1 MPEEHRTYWRGR
13 LLERRRLLY
22 LIGGGVLTFGI
33 VHYGTHINEAPVTHR
48 QRYLAFTKE
57 QFIKLAEFQYNMVMT
72 SLLSSEAN
80 DMFVY
85 CVVINRC
92 LCALQV
98 KAATSYSMDIGFIPA
113 ETRVRHCWCQN

>member
-1 MPEEHRTYWRGR
+1 MPEEHRIYWRDQ

-22 LIGGGVLTFGI
+22 LVGGGVLTFGI
-33 VHYGTHINEAPVTHR
+33 VHYVTHIDETPVTHR
-48 QRYLAFTKE
+48 RRYLAFTKE

-72 SLLSSEAN
+72 TLLSS

-85 CVVINRC
+85 CIVINCC

-98 KAATSYSMDIGFIPA
+98 KGADSHSID
-113 ETRVRHCWCQN
+113 N